1 MEWDIDELGPAATLA
16 AAESVLRSRRVF
28 ELEDLLLVLHWADLH
43 AADPQATPGG
53 GRNWCGDDRLI
64 QIGGD
69 GSPMVQELCLPEL
82 AVARRVHT
90 LSVRSAMADA
100 LDLRH
105 RLPRVWAQVE
115 ALDAE
120 AWVARKVAVMSRHLD
135 RFQVGIVDAAISV
148 AISGESPSRVIAIAE
163 AKVIEADRA
172 GHAAKVEEER
182 RRRYVGLSRVD
193 ELGFRNV
200 IARVEAGDA
209 HWVSHL
215 VDQVAE
221 ILDGRRDLVPD
232 LPADV
237 GRDEL
242 RAVAF
247 GWLARPEEL
256 TRLLSDPSATEAS
269 QSHSRRRAILYV
281 HLHEV
286 AIDGAQG
293 RDGSDGVARVEGLG
307 PQLLGQVK
315 RVLGHAH
322 VSLRPVVDLTS
333 TTSVNAYEF
342 PESMKER
349 IHLRSPGEVFPHA
362 SRMSRK
368 VDLDH
373 SVPWDP
379 GGPPGQTTDGN
390 CGPLNRTHHRA
401 KTHLGYRVSQTGM
414 REYVWT
420 TPHGLHRLVDERG
433 THHIDE
439 SEASALTGTD
449 PLDRALVRLVQ
460 QARSGALT

>member
-1 MEWDIDELGPAATLA
+1 MDWAIDELGPAATLA
-16 AAESVLRSRRVF
+16 AAESVVRSRRAF

-43 AADPQATPGG
+43 AADPQWTHGV
-53 GRNWCGDDRLI
+53 GRNWCGDDRLVE
-64 QIGGD
+64 IGGD

-120 AWVARKVAVMSRHLD
+120 AWVARKVAAMSRHLD
-135 RFQVGIVDAAISV
+135 RFQVLIVDAAISV

-172 GHAAKVEEER
+172 AHAAKIEAER
-182 RRRYVGLSRVD
+182 RRRFVGLSRVD

-221 ILDGRRDLVPD
+221 VLEGRRDLVPD
-232 LPADV
+232 LPDDV

-256 TRLLSDPSATEAS
+256 TRLLSDSSGPEAP
-269 QSHSRRRAILYV
+269 QSHSRRRAVLYV
-281 HLHEV
+281 HLHEA
-286 AIDGAQG
+286 AIDGG
-293 RDGSDGVARVEGLG
+293 DGVARVEGLG
-307 PQLLGQVK
+307 PQVLAQVK
-315 RVLGHAH
+315 RLLGHAR
-322 VSLRPVVDLTS
+322 VSLRPVIDLTS
-333 TTSVNAYEF
+333 TASVNAYEF
-342 PESMKER
+342 PESVKER

-362 SRMSRK
+362 SRLSRK

-373 SVPWDP
+373 PVPWDP
-379 GGPPGQTTDGN
+379 GGPPGQTADGN
-390 CGPLNRTHHRA
+390 CGPLSRTHHRA
-401 KTHLGYRVSQTGM
+401 KTHLGYRVRQTGM

-433 THHIDE
+433 THRIDE

>member
-16 AAESVLRSRRVF
+16 AAESVLRSRRAF

-43 AADPQATPGG
+43 AADPQGTHGV
-53 GRNWCGDDRLI
+53 GRIWCGDDRLI

-120 AWVARKVAVMSRHLD
+120 AWVARKVAAMSRHLD
-135 RFQVGIVDAAISV
+135 RFQVLIVDAAISV

-172 GHAAKVEEER
+172 GHAAKVEAER

-215 VDQVAE
+215 VDQVADVLE
-221 ILDGRRDLVPD
+221 DRRDLVPD
-232 LPADV
+232 LPDDV

-256 TRLLSDPSATEAS
+256 TRLLSDTGATDAS
-269 QSHSRRRAILYV
+269 QSHSRRRATLYV

-286 AIDGAQG
+286 AIDGA
-293 RDGSDGVARVEGLG
+293 DASDGVARVEGLG

-315 RVLGHAH
+315 RLLGHAH
-322 VSLRPVVDLTS
+322 VSLRPVIDLTS
-333 TTSVNAYEF
+333 TASVNAYEF

-362 SRMSRK
+362 SRLSRK

-373 SVPWDP
+373 PVPWDP

-390 CGPLNRTHHRA
+390 CGPLSRTHHRA
-401 KTHLGYRVSQTGM
+401 KTHLGYRVSQTGL

-420 TPHGLHRLVDERG
+420 TPHGLHRLVDDRG
-433 THHIDE
+433 THRIDE

-449 PLDRALVRLVQ
+449 PLDRALVRLVH